1 MFVTNLNPVQQGALL
16 KLAEMVAHAD
26 GQLWQ
31 EQKTILETLRFQ
43 CSNPQTIDSL
53 DLPNLT
59 SIFESRRDKVALMLE
74 LIGVAHA
81 NGDYHELEKGLIF
94 EIAEALE
101 LDSIS
106 IKDMENWVVRQ
117 LILVR
122 EANILMEG

>member
-1 MFVTNLNPVQQGALL
+1 VQQGALL

-74 LIGVAHA
+74 LIGVAYA